1 MTTKTEQVTVSAPTT
16 NAVRTTGSATSAVD
30 STVSTA
36 DSTVSGERTSDGS
49 AGTDAHAVVVPAR
62 QATATVAAEA
72 PARIDFAKAAP
83 KVFRALIGFDAAA
96 REGLDPALV
105 ELIQIR
111 ASHLNHCAYC
121 LHMHTNDAR
130 KAGESEDRLHM
141 VAVWREAPHFFTPR
155 ERAALALTEAVTL
168 VAGGGVPD
176 DVYAEAA
183 AHFDDGE
190 LARVLALVLTI
201 NTWNRVAL
209 STAKKAGTD
218 TRA

>member
-1 MTTKTEQVTVSAPTT
+1 MTT
-16 NAVRTTGSATSAVD
+16 NATNAITAINVTNVPTTTTATA
-30 STVSTA
+30 
-36 DSTVSGERTSDGS
+36 SGT
-49 AGTDAHAVVVPAR
+49 
-62 QATATVAAEA
+62 ATATHARAAAPLGVGVGAGARARVAENG
-72 PARIDFAKAAP
+72 RLDFAKSAP
-83 KVFRALIGFDAAA
+83 KVFRALVGFDAAA

-130 KAGESEDRLHM
+130 RAGECEDRLHL
-141 VAVWREAPHFFTPR
+141 VAVWREAPHFFTER

-168 VAGGGVPD
+168 VADRGVPA

-183 AHFDDGE
+183 AHFDDTE
-190 LARVLALVLTI
+190 LARVLALIFAI

-209 STAKKAGTD
+209 STAKVAGTD
-218 TRA
+218 TR